1 MSQEIRE
8 KALSAAV
15 ATAAE
20 LGADAVIAA
29 AKQFEAY
36 ILGNVKN
43 APAAIAA
50 TAAKAPTT
58 AKSAP
63 TGKAPIATSAASAS
77 PSKPAAKT
85 APKKAEVDPDAK
97 KLVGDK
103 VNELLRAN
111 KRDEAVALLGSFDGA
126 QSATGIVSQGDEVV
140 QAFMAGA
147 DEILSAESG
156 SLAD

>member
-20 LGADAVIAA
+20 SGADAVIAA

-36 ILGNVKN
+36 ILG
-43 APAAIAA
+43 
-50 TAAKAPTT
+50 T
-58 AKSAP
+58 AKSATP
-63 TGKAPIATSAASAS
+63 AAA
-77 PSKPAAKT
+77 KPAATT
-85 APKKAEVDPDAK
+85 AAKPAAAKKAEVDPDAK

-111 KRDEAVALLGSFDGA
+111 KREEAVALLGSFDGA
-126 QSATGIVSQGDEVV
+126 QSATGIVAQGDEVI
-140 QAFMAGA
+140 QSFLTQA
-147 DEILSAESG
+147 DEILTAAEG
-156 SLAD
+156 GLAD

>member
-20 LGADAVIAA
+20 SGADAVIAA

-36 ILGNVKN
+36 ILGTAKV
-43 APAAIAA
+43 ATPAAAKPAA
-50 TAAKAPTT
+50 TTAAKP
-58 AKSAP
+58 
-63 TGKAPIATSAASAS
+63 AAA
-77 PSKPAAKT
+77 KPAAAKPAATT
-85 APKKAEVDPDAK
+85 AAKPAAAEKAKVDPDAK

-111 KRDEAVALLGSFDGA
+111 KREEAVALLGSFDGA
-126 QSATGIVSQGDEVV
+126 QSATGIVAQGDEVI
-140 QAFMAGA
+140 QSFLTQA
-147 DEILSAESG
+147 DEILTAAEG
-156 SLAD
+156 GLAD

>member
-20 LGADAVIAA
+20 SGADAVIAA

-36 ILGNVKN
+36 ILG
-43 APAAIAA
+43 
-50 TAAKAPTT
+50 T
-58 AKSAP
+58 AKSATP
-63 TGKAPIATSAASAS
+63 AAA
-77 PSKPAAKT
+77 KPAATT
-85 APKKAEVDPDAK
+85 AAKPAAAEKAKVDPDAK

-111 KRDEAVALLGSFDGA
+111 KREEAVALLGSFDGA
-126 QSATGIVSQGDEVV
+126 QSATGIVAQGDEVI
-140 QAFMAGA
+140 QSFLTQA
-147 DEILSAESG
+147 DEILTAAEG
-156 SLAD
+156 GLAD

>member
-20 LGADAVIAA
+20 SGADAVIAA

-36 ILGNVKN
+36 ILGTAKV
-43 APAAIAA
+43 ATPAAAKPAA
-50 TAAKAPTT
+50 TTAAKP
-58 AKSAP
+58 P
-63 TGKAPIATSAASAS
+63 VAA
-77 PSKPAAKT
+77 KPAAAKPAATT
-85 APKKAEVDPDAK
+85 AAKPVAAKKAEVDLDAK

-111 KRDEAVALLGSFDGA
+111 KREEAVALLGSFDGA
-126 QSATGIVSQGDEVV
+126 QSATGIVAQGDEVT
-140 QAFMAGA
+140 QSFLTQA
-147 DEILSAESG
+147 DEILSAAEG
-156 SLAD
+156 GLAD

>member
-20 LGADAVIAA
+20 SGADAVIAA

-36 ILGNVKN
+36 ILGTATTAAK
-43 APAAIAA
+43 PAAAKPAAAKPAATTAAKPAAAKPAAAKPAAA
-50 TAAKAPTT
+50 TAAK
-58 AKSAP
+58 
-63 TGKAPIATSAASAS
+63 
-77 PSKPAAKT
+77 PAAT
-85 APKKAEVDPDAK
+85 KKAEVDPDAK

-111 KRDEAVALLGSFDGA
+111 KREEAVALLGSFDGA
-126 QSATGIVSQGDEVV
+126 QSATGIVAQGDEVI
-140 QAFMAGA
+140 QSFLTQA
-147 DEILSAESG
+147 DEILTAAEG
-156 SLAD
+156 GLAD

>member
-20 LGADAVIAA
+20 SGADAVIAA

-36 ILGNVKN
+36 ILGMAKS
-43 APAAIAA
+43 ATPAAAKPAA
-50 TAAKAPTT
+50 TTAAKP
-58 AKSAP
+58 
-63 TGKAPIATSAASAS
+63 AAA
-77 PSKPAAKT
+77 KPAAAKPAATT
-85 APKKAEVDPDAK
+85 AAKPAATKKAEVDPDAK

-111 KRDEAVALLGSFDGA
+111 KREEAVALLGSFDGA
-126 QSATGIVSQGDEVV
+126 QSATSIVAQGDEVI
-140 QAFMAGA
+140 QSFLTQA
-147 DEILSAESG
+147 DEILSAAEG
-156 SLAD
+156 GLAD

>member
-20 LGADAVIAA
+20 SGADAVIAA

-36 ILGNVKN
+36 ILGTATTAAK
-43 APAAIAA
+43 PAAAKPAAAKPAAA
-50 TAAKAPTT
+50 TAAK
-58 AKSAP
+58 
-63 TGKAPIATSAASAS
+63 
-77 PSKPAAKT
+77 PAAT
-85 APKKAEVDPDAK
+85 KKAEVDPDAK

-140 QAFMAGA
+140 QAFLTQA
-147 DEILSAESG
+147 DEILNAESG

>member
-20 LGADAVIAA
+20 SGADAVIAA

-36 ILGNVKN
+36 ILGTAKV
-43 APAAIAA
+43 ATPAAAKPAA
-50 TAAKAPTT
+50 TTAAK
-58 AKSAP
+58 
-63 TGKAPIATSAASAS
+63 
-77 PSKPAAKT
+77 PAAT
-85 APKKAEVDPDAK
+85 KKAEVDPDAK

-111 KRDEAVALLGSFDGA
+111 KREEAVALLGSFDGA
-126 QSATGIVSQGDEVV
+126 QSATGIVAQGDEVI
-140 QAFMAGA
+140 QSFLTQA
-147 DEILSAESG
+147 DEILTAAEG
-156 SLAD
+156 GLAD